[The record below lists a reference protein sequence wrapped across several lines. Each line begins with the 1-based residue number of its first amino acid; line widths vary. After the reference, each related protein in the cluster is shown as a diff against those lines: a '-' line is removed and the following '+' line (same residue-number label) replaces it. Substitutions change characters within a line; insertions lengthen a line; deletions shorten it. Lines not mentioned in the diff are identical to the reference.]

1 MIGSVA
7 NLGTFAAIFMAVLL
21 VVAHFPIRAQVAVAF
36 SLTGAIASLFVP
48 YFSVTLF
55 DFVRTVIGNFS
66 AAFFIECG
74 FAIAILFTAR
84 PLVPAR
90 DELAFAAAVVALGAV
105 VFLSVVG
112 ILPFDAYGPGF
123 RSSSVGLVLGAILM
137 FGAVAGSL
145 MTVGW
150 AALGAAFWLVGA
162 IDSLNIID
170 HIVDL
175 PSWIAALVLLILHG
189 WAELTGRPIPI
200 FGLRMSS
207 RTGRRTMRALA
218 P

>member
-1 MIGSVA
+1 MTGAVA
-7 NLGTFAAIFMAVLL
+7 DTGTFTAVFMAVLL
-21 VVAHFPIRAQVAVAF
+21 LVTYFPVRAAIAVAL
-36 SLTGAIASLFVP
+36 SLAAAIASLFVP

-105 VFLSVVG
+105 VFLSVLG

-123 RSSSVGLVLGAILM
+123 RPSSVGLVLGAILVY
-137 FGAVAGSL
+137 GAVTGSL

-150 AALGAAFWLVGA
+150 AALGATFWLVGA
-162 IDSLNIID
+162 IDSRNIID

-175 PSWIAALVLLILHG
+175 PSWIAALVLLVLHG

-207 RTGRRTMRALA
+207 RTGRQTIRAPA

>member
-1 MIGSVA
+1 MTGAVA
-7 NLGTFAAIFMAVLL
+7 SIGTFTAIFMAALL
-21 VVAHFPIRAQVAVAF
+21 VVAHFPVRAQLAVGV
-36 SLTGAIASLFVP
+36 SLTAAVVPLFVP

-84 PLVPAR
+84 PLVRAR
-90 DELAFAAAVVALGAV
+90 DELAFAAAVVALGAA

-112 ILPFDAYGPGF
+112 IFPFDAYGPGF
-123 RSSSVGLVLGAILM
+123 RSSSVGIVLGAILVY
-137 FGAVAGSL
+137 GVVAGSL

-162 IDSLNIID
+162 IASLNIID
-170 HIVDL
+170 HIVDV
-175 PSWIAALVLLILHG
+175 PSWIAAIVLLVLHG

-207 RTGRRTMRALA
+207 RAGRRATRAAA

>member
-1 MIGSVA
+1 MIGAVA

-21 VVAHFPIRAQVAVAF
+21 VVAHFPIRARVAVAF

-123 RSSSVGLVLGAILM
+123 QSSSVGLVLGAILI